1 MLEKITNI
9 NLKSEFF
16 NGKKAAVAYK
26 NSFKSELLR
35 NDLHDSVNLSPAYR
49 FLSQIDWRLK
59 EMSKISS
66 EKISLAF
73 YFSGFEFQTTF
84 DLSNLAKVN
93 TLVYHVAN
101 EEDKEAKAKVI
112 TASLSV
118 MVNHPLLEP
127 NDVLTE
133 LHGIKTLFYR
143 LSSMNLKE
151 ELNFKNDILFDLFDG
166 ILKTIS
172 KEFDYINNCLF
183 VFVEK
188 MLKIKLPGN
197 IAPTVFIEKDLSNKI
212 KLLNVD
218 VY

>member
-26 NSFKSELLR
+26 NSFKSGLLR

-59 EMSKISS
+59 EMTKISS
-66 EKISLAF
+66 EKISVAF
-73 YFSGFEFQTTF
+73 YFSGFEFQTTL
-84 DLSNLAKVN
+84 DLSNLAKLN

-101 EEDKEAKAKVI
+101 EEDNEAKAKVI
-112 TASLSV
+112 AASLSV
-118 MVNHPLLEP
+118 MVNHPLQEP

-151 ELNFKNDILFDLFDG
+151 ELNIKNDILFDLFDG
-166 ILKTIS
+166 ILKTIG
-172 KEFDYINNCLF
+172 KEFDYINSCLF
-183 VFVEK
+183 TFVEK
-188 MLKIKLPGN
+188 MLKIKIPGN
-197 IAPTVFIEKDLSNKI
+197 MTPTVFIEKDLSNKI